1 VGHDGGLLK
10 FRELELVASGG
21 RPQFGLS
28 KAGVFMGAVA
38 AGHGRAKALL
48 QDQRWGPF
56 RKTEWRGTGALG
68 RLQVFYIAS
77 SP

>member
-1 VGHDGGLLK
+1 
-10 FRELELVASGG
+10 
-21 RPQFGLS
+21 
-28 KAGVFMGAVA
+28 MGAVA
-38 AGHGRAKALL
+38 AGHGHAKTLL

-68 RLQVFYIAS
+68 RLQVFHLAS